1 MKCMEREKLFAY
13 RHQWLDG
20 REEGGVRAHLAECGR
35 CRAALDEYRRLDSV
49 LEEWKAVEPRPG
61 FDARL
66 RAAVERS
73 ATAPASSLWGLRWGP
88 LGGFGS
94 LRWLAPALALAMAVV
109 VSVVALR
116 LRPSRPTPGSAVTQ
130 VAQPGAPTAGVG
142 APSEADAEEE
152 LRLYKNLSIL
162 EDYDMLSDFDVLS
175 ELPKSAGE
183 RVDN

>member
-1 MKCMEREKLFAY
+1 MKCLEREKLFAY
-13 RHQWLDG
+13 RHQLLDG
-20 REEGGVRAHLAECGR
+20 REEGAVRAHLADCGP

-66 RAAVERS
+66 RAALEQS
-73 ATAPASSLWGLRWGP
+73 ATAPPSSLRGLWGTIWGL
-88 LGGFGS
+88 GS
-94 LRWLAPALALAMAVV
+94 LRWLAPALALAVVVV

-116 LRPSRPTPGSAVTQ
+116 LRPPHPAPGSAVPQ
-130 VAQPGAPTAGVG
+130 AAQPPMPSAGAG

-152 LRLYKNLSIL
+152 LRLYKNLPIL
-162 EDYDMLSDFDVLS
+162 EDYDMLADFDVLS